1 MRREDKGGQY
11 GWHILAT
18 LRYDSGFVSKS
29 YHPMRLLRLMLAV
42 IALFL
47 VWLLWGG
54 LYKTPVL
61 QLGIVSC
68 CLVVWL
74 THRMA
79 IPGQETHS
87 WGLYFRMPF
96 YWLWLLG
103 QMVISN
109 VQVLRMVLGPLS
121 ALSPTIVEVDAKAS
135 SKFALT
141 LLGNSITL
149 TPGTLTINIDAN
161 TITAHCLTAA
171 TAEDLRSGAMIKRVA
186 AVDPN

>member
-1 MRREDKGGQY
+1 
-11 GWHILAT
+11 
-18 LRYDSGFVSKS
+18 
-29 YHPMRLLRLMLAV
+29 MRLLRLMLAV

-61 QLGIVSC
+61 QLGIASC

-79 IPGQETHS
+79 IPDQENHS
-87 WGLYFRMPF
+87 WALYFRMPL
-96 YWLWLLG
+96 YWVWLLG
-103 QMVISN
+103 QMIVSN

-149 TPGTLTINIDAN
+149 TPGTLTINIEN
-161 TITAHCLTAA
+161 STITAHCLTAA
-171 TAEDLRSGAMIKRVA
+171 TAKDLSAGAMIRRVA

>member
-1 MRREDKGGQY
+1 
-11 GWHILAT
+11 
-18 LRYDSGFVSKS
+18 
-29 YHPMRLLRLMLAV
+29 MRLLRPVLAV

-61 QLGIVSC
+61 QLGIASC

-79 IPGQETHS
+79 RPDQETHS
-87 WGLYFRMPF
+87 WALYYRMPL

-103 QMVISN
+103 QMVVSN
-109 VQVLRMVLGPLS
+109 LQVLRMVLGPLS
-121 ALSPTIVEVDAKAS
+121 ALSPTIVEVDARAS

-149 TPGTLTINIDAN
+149 TPGTLTIDIDAS
-161 TITAHCLTAA
+161 TITVHCLTAA
-171 TAEDLRSGAMIKRVA
+171 TAKDLKAGAMIRRVA